1 MNFKFPYYISV
12 EQTDAPITSTSG
24 DSFFPVL
31 PSDTA
36 DLPMIIDEMVKEMP
50 DIPRETVEL
59 VLRVERNAL
68 KRLLLSGWR
77 INNKLFEAIVQSR
90 ELTYNGRRNPQNN
103 SLYVNFQQGKELRD
117 ALKELEVVVVRKQ
130 QKPFYINGS
139 KDSVTG
145 RTDFVA
151 TPGEYFTLF
160 GKNVK
165 LAGEHLAVGIT
176 ITNEEELFKISE
188 EDIIV
193 NHPSKLI
200 FLIPKDMSEGEY
212 ELTVTTQYGSGGR
225 LLKAPRSV
233 SQYIRIENQKS

>member
-1 MNFKFPYYISV
+1 MFKY
-12 EQTDAPITSTSG
+12 PINLEICDNPLSPGTHFFSG
-24 DSFFPVL
+24 ASANIANL
-31 PSDTA
+31 PI
-36 DLPMIIDEMVKEMP
+36 IIDEMVEDMP
-50 DIPRETVEL
+50 DISRETIEL
-59 VLRVERNAL
+59 VLKVERNTL

-77 INNKLFEAIVQSR
+77 INNKLFEAVVQSR
-90 ELTYNGRRNPQNN
+90 GLTYNGKWDPQNN
-103 SLYVNFQQGKELRD
+103 SLYINFQQGKELRE
-117 ALKELEVVVVRKQ
+117 ALKEVEVVVVGKQ
-130 QKPFYINGS
+130 QRSFYINGS

-151 TPGEYFTLF
+151 TPGECFTLF

-165 LAGEHLAVGIT
+165 LAGEHLAVGVT
-176 ITNEEELFKISE
+176 LTNEEESFKISE

-225 LLKAPRSV
+225 LLKTPRSV
-233 SQYIRIENQKS
+233 SQYVRIENQKS